1 MAIDSRIASA
11 FEAQNGFPL
20 EPHLVVLAL
29 MGSHSH
35 GTYLPPEE
43 PNAVD
48 DVDLM
53 GFVVPPIEFHLGLP
67 RWEHW
72 TLQVDELDV
81 VLYSL
86 EKAVR
91 LLLKSNPNIVGLL
104 WLRDSEYVH
113 RHAAFEVLRAR
124 RDIFSSQAAAEAFA
138 GYAADQL
145 KRMEAFD
152 LDRMAEYEA
161 LTTSISAQGPLRE
174 VLEADANKLRH
185 IAVNW
190 GFSHELLARFRKLHR
205 EHFSGYMGEKRKA
218 MVRKYQYDVKNAA
231 HLIRLLR
238 MGSEFIATGT
248 LQVYRTTDADELK
261 VIKRGGWTL
270 DQVKSEA
277 ERLFAGVEVARA
289 RSPLPPEP
297 NAAAANELL
306 IALHRRFLGLE
317 GQDVPAVQRP
327 NVR

>member
-1 MAIDSRIASA
+1 MAIDRRIATA
-11 FEAQNGFPL
+11 FEEQNGFPL

-35 GTYLPPEE
+35 GTYLPPQE

-48 DVDLM
+48 DIDLM

-104 WLRDSEYVH
+104 WLRESEYVH
-113 RHAAFEVLRAR
+113 RHPAFDTLRR
-124 RDIFSSQAAAEAFA
+124 QRDIFSSQAAAEAFA

-152 LDRMAEYEA
+152 LERMAEYEA
-161 LTTSISAQGPLRE
+161 LTTAISANGPVRE
-174 VLEADANKLRH
+174 VLEADTQKLRH
-185 IAVNW
+185 IAANW
-190 GFSHELLARFRKLHR
+190 GLSSEALTRFRKLHR

-248 LQVYRTTDADELK
+248 LQVYRTSDADELK

-270 DQVKSEA
+270 DQVKTEA
-277 ERLFAGVEVARA
+277 EGLFAGVEAARA

-297 NAAAANELL
+297 DARAANALL
-306 IALHRRFLGLE
+306 IALHRQFLG
-317 GQDVPAVQRP
+317 VSATSTS
-327 NVR
+327 

>member
-1 MAIDSRIASA
+1 MAIDPRIASA

-20 EPHLVVLAL
+20 EPHLVVLGL

-67 RWEHW
+67 RWQHW

-104 WLRDSEYVH
+104 WLRESEYVH
-113 RHAAFEVLRAR
+113 RHEAFEELRSGR
-124 RDIFSSQAAAEAFA
+124 EIFSSQAAAEAFA

-161 LTTSISAQGPLRE
+161 LTTAITAQGPLRE
-174 VLEADANKLRH
+174 VLEADAQKLKH
-185 IAVNW
+185 IATHW
-190 GFSHELLARFRKLHR
+190 GFSTEFLARFRKLHH

-218 MVRKYQYDVKNAA
+218 VVRKYQYDVKNAA

-238 MGSEFIATGT
+238 MGSEFITTGT
-248 LQVYRTTDADELK
+248 LQVYRTHDAHELK

-270 DQVKSEA
+270 DQVKAEA
-277 ERLFAGVEVARA
+277 EQLFAGVEVARA
-289 RSPLPPEP
+289 RSPLPLEP
-297 NAAAANELL
+297 NAVAANELL
-306 IALHRRFLGLE
+306 MRLHRRFLGL
-317 GQDVPAVQRP
+317 DIRT
-327 NVR
+327 